1 MMLNLLIIL
10 LLLSLVNSLNLF
22 NRSKVSK
29 VSSIELKDKIRAL
42 SRNTD
47 NGIKAD
53 IKAKEEIAATVKLLE
68 AMNPTKDLTSNKKLD
83 GDWKLIYTT
92 NEGSSAGK
100 IGPFVGQVNQ
110 IISYNDKEYV
120 NTVNIGNI
128 VVASLAATWNK
139 QSNSIW
145 QVIFKNIEFRIF
157 GFKIIEK
164 PLTATG
170 IWRKSYVD
178 DSFRILY
185 AKGGKNE
192 VKENIYIL
200 EK

>member
-1 MMLNLLIIL
+1 MLNLLIIL

-22 NRSKVSK
+22 KSKVSK
-29 VSSIELKDKIRAL
+29 ISSIELKDKIRAL
-42 SRNTD
+42 SRNTA
-47 NGIKAD
+47 NGIKATD
-53 IKAKEEIAATVKLLE
+53 NARQEIAATVKLLE
-68 AMNPTKDLTSNKKLD
+68 AMNPTKDPTSNKKLD
-83 GDWKLIYTT
+83 GDWKLVYTT

-139 QSNSIW
+139 KSNSLW
-145 QVIFKNIEFRIF
+145 EVIFKNIEFRIF
-157 GFKIIEK
+157 GFKISEQ

-170 IWRKSYVD
+170 IWRKTYLD
-178 DSFRILY
+178 ENFRILY
-185 AKGGKNE
+185 AKGGKNQIQ
-192 VKENIYIL
+192 ENIYIL

>member
-1 MMLNLLIIL
+1 MLNLLIIL

-22 NRSKVSK
+22 NKSKVSK
-29 VSSIELKDKIRAL
+29 ISSIELKDKIRAL

-53 IKAKEEIAATVKLLE
+53 MKAKEEIAATVKLLE

-128 VVASLAATWNK
+128 VVASLAATWIK

-145 QVIFKNIEFRIF
+145 EVIFKSIEFRIL
-157 GFKIIEK
+157 GFKIIDK
-164 PLTATG
+164 PLTAKG